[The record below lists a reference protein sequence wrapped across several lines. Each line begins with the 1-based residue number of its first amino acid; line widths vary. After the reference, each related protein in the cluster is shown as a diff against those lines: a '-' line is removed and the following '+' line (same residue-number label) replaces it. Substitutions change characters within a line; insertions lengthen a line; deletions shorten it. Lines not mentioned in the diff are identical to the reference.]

1 MSGTNAGLAGY
12 GHSFK
17 GTESYQGGSRY
28 YVITAAMGTAAQAI
42 KLGAGGRLCKITNTG
57 LAAQTVNL
65 ACYDCNTITTPATN
79 GILLCTIV
87 PGASSSQPNPTIIDI
102 PFDAGLVIVASGAV
116 TGTVLI
122 QYV

>member
-1 MSGTNAGLAGY
+1 MSGLQGA

-17 GTESYQGGSRY
+17 GTESYQGGTRY
-28 YVITAAMGTAAQAI
+28 FVLTAAMGTAPQPI
-42 KLGAGGRLCKITNTG
+42 KLGTGGRLCKITNTG
-57 LAAQTVNL
+57 LAAQAVNI
-65 ACYDCNTITTPATN
+65 ACYDSNTITTPGTN
-79 GILLCTIV
+79 GTLLCTIV
-87 PGASSSQPNPTIIDI
+87 PGATASQTNPTVIDI